1 VSGAGE
7 AVVQLGTLGEAVVG
21 VAMARAHHCNSQAR
35 VRVEQPLK
43 LSLGLHM
50 QGVMLGNSSCVPGG
64 CWRSSLP
71 LPPPPLKPL
80 AESQREVSAR

>member
-1 VSGAGE
+1 MCTVSGAGE

-50 QGVMLGNSSCVPGG
+50 QEVMLGNSLAIPVYLEGAGG
-64 CWRSSLP
+64 PLSLCHL
-71 LPPPPLKPL
+71 LP
-80 AESQREVSAR
+80 